1 MSPLD
6 SRSTPDSHCERSIAT
21 TPKKRKPAGD
31 DAASPTKRSKPT
43 NAGQLPPPGFT
54 GTVLPANHPTVIY
67 EILERAIEEAT
78 PEHRKIVAERYGI
91 EVKYLHYAWRTIKW
105 VSEVLCLG
113 RGADM
118 S

>member
-1 MSPLD
+1 LLD
-6 SRSTPDSHCERSIAT
+6 PKATP
-21 TPKKRKPAGD
+21 PKKRKQSTGTTD
-31 DAASPTKRSKPT
+31 SPSPSKHRKT
-43 NAGQLPPPGFT
+43 HGTGQLPPPGFT

-91 EVKYLHYAWRTIKW
+91 EARTLHYAWRTIKW
-105 VSEVLCLG
+105 VGSRLQQGSV
-113 RGADM
+113 RVWGAA